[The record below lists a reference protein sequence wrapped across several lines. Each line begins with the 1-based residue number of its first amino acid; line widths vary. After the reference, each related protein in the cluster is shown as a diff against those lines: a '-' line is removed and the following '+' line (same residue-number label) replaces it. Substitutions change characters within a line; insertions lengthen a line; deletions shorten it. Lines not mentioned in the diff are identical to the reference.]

1 MNKPTF
7 STIDSKDL
15 QTASG
20 GNAIDVPPSGPRN
33 PWGPIIG
40 RPGGTPP
47 FFPRP
52 PTGPG
57 PTFPFPTG
65 PTSPI
70 GNPWEGMSSDQ
81 ISAARTRIEQ

>member
-7 STIDSKDL
+7 STIDSNDL
-15 QTASG
+15 SQASG
-20 GNAIDVPPSGPRN
+20 GNAVDVPGSGPRN

-52 PTGPG
+52 TPTFPS

-65 PTSPI
+65 PLGIPG
-70 GNPWEGMSSDQ
+70 GNGPFAGTNEPS
-81 ISAARTRIEQ
+81 RIP